1 MIDYHTFC
9 QIKNLHENDKLT
21 PQQIARKLRLT
32 TKTVKKWIKK
42 DRYEQ
47 RKPRIIDKI
56 LDPFEASIRQ
66 LLCEHE
72 YTAVQIFQQLKE
84 QGYSGSY
91 STVKNFVLRHRPTKK
106 QAYLTLSFEPA
117 HSAQVDFAYCGKIH
131 VGNTVR
137 RLSVFVMTLC
147 YSRLMYLEFIL
158 SEKLEHFLMGHCNA
172 FRYFGG
178 TPKNIMVDN
187 CKAAVL
193 EHPRYN
199 DVVVNPRYLDLA
211 NHYGFKIKACGVRKP
226 YQKGRVESNIG
237 YIKSNFLNGRTLS
250 SLAAVNT
257 QAKTWLKT
265 IANVR
270 IHGQTKRMPLEL
282 FDDEKSFLIP
292 LGLNHYDCAITKEVR
307 SNKLFRVH
315 YDANRYSV
323 PPEYASCHLT
333 LYAYPDTIVLYHNGK
348 LIARHSR
355 CYERNKDIEDPS
367 HPKQLLQQ
375 RENAREQKMLA
386 NFLSLSANAEI
397 YYQNLKK
404 KRLNPCQHIRKIM
417 ALTEIYGKERVIRAL
432 DDALEMDA
440 FSSEYIANLLGQRA
454 AVEPYLRALHLMRKK
469 DYLQQEIPPV
479 DMNAYDVD
487 GHRRDETGDSD
498 KTNPQSKSDQKN
510 MDNKK
515 GNEQ

>member
-1 MIDYHTFC
+1 MIDYHTYC

-47 RKPRIIDKI
+47 RKSRVLDKI
-56 LDPFEASIRQ
+56 LDPFKASVRQ
-66 LLCEHE
+66 LLSKHE
-72 YTAVQIFQQLKE
+72 YTAVQIFQQLEE
-84 QGYSGSY
+84 QGYRGSY
-91 STVKNFVLRHRPTKK
+91 STVKDFVHQHRPTKK

-117 HSAQVDFAYCGKIH
+117 HSAQVDFGYCGKIN
-131 VGNTVR
+131 VGNTIR
-137 RLSVFVMTLC
+137 RLSVFVITLC
-147 YSRLMYLEFIL
+147 YSRLIYLEFIL

-172 FRYFGG
+172 FKFFGG
-178 TPKNIMVDN
+178 MPKEIMVDN
-187 CKAAVL
+187 CKAAIL

-237 YIKSNFLNGRTLS
+237 YIKSNFLNGLTLS

-270 IHGQTKRMPLEL
+270 IHGQTKRMPIEL
-282 FDDEKSFLIP
+282 FADEKSLLIP
-292 LGLNHYDCAITKEVR
+292 LGLNHYDCAMTKEVR

-323 PPEYASCHLT
+323 PAEYSSSHLT

-355 CYERNKDIEDPS
+355 SYERNKDIEDPS
-367 HPKQLLQQ
+367 HPKQLLEQ
-375 RENAREQKMLA
+375 RKNAREQKMLA
-386 NFLSLSANAEI
+386 NFLSLSPNAET

-404 KRLNPCQHIRKIM
+404 KRLNPTQHIKKIM
-417 ALTEIYGKERVIRAL
+417 ALTEIYGKEKVIRAL
-432 DDALEMDA
+432 DDALELHA
-440 FSSEYIANLLGQRA
+440 FSSEYITNLLEQRQ
-454 AVEPYLRALHLMRKK
+454 AVEPHIKALHLMRKK
-469 DYLQQEIPPV
+469 DYLQQDIPPV
-479 DMNAYDVD
+479 DMNAYDID
-487 GHRRDETGDSD
+487 RHCPDEPHNSD
-498 KTNPQSKSDQKN
+498 KTNLQSNDDPKN

-515 GNEQ
+515 ENDQ